1 MSIDKA
7 VTAIAEA
14 ISNLANAGNN
24 ISASINRYCDL
35 TEAQDRIMFEGFS
48 KQGAVTN
55 RLKTDAEHLSNKAQT
70 VQDKLSET
78 VPNINEA
85 DPIGAAIK
93 ADRTAAAEAKKAAAA
108 AEAAETDAE
117 ADAEADAVRAKAK
130 ADADAMIAEAKATVE
145 AAKAAKAAKAA
156 EAEAEAEA
164 EADQDVAPSTPSE
177 KEAEPSEYD
186 VEFVNDAKT
195 ASYDDTRKVLIDAVK
210 ALGKAP
216 VAAILADKFDV
227 TNIKGL
233 NETQNAQLIAILEV
247 EVAAADI
254 PF

>member
-48 KQGAVTN
+48 KHGAVTN

-70 VQDKLSET
+70 VQDKLNET

-85 DPIGAAIK
+85 DPIGDAIK
-93 ADRTAAAEAKKAAAA
+93 ADRAEAAKVKKAAEALAAAEA
-108 AEAAETDAE
+108 E
-117 ADAEADAVRAKAK
+117 ADKAMRAKAK
-130 ADADAMIAEAKATVE
+130 ADAAAMIAEAKATTE
-145 AAKAAKAAKAA
+145 AAKAAKAAKA
-156 EAEAEAEA
+156 AEA

>member
-117 ADAEADAVRAKAK
+117 ADKAMRAKAK
-130 ADADAMIAEAKATVE
+130 ADAAAMIAEAKATTE
-145 AAKAAKAAKAA
+145 AAKAAKA
-156 EAEAEAEA
+156 AEA

>member
-48 KQGAVTN
+48 KHGAVTN

-78 VPNINEA
+78 VPNIDEA

-93 ADRTAAAEAKKAAAA
+93 ADRTAAAKAKKAAAA

-117 ADAEADAVRAKAK
+117 ADAVRAKAK
-130 ADADAMIAEAKATVE
+130 ADQDAAMRAKSKADAAAMIAEAKATVE
-145 AAKAAKAAKAA
+145 AAKAAKA
-156 EAEAEAEA
+156 
-164 EADQDVAPSTPSE
+164 EADQDAAPSTPSE

-195 ASYDDTRKVLIDAVK
+195 ASYDDTRKVLIEAVK

-216 VAAILADKFDV
+216 VAAILADKFNV

>member
-70 VQDKLSET
+70 VQDKLGET

-93 ADRTAAAEAKKAAAA
+93 ADRTAAAKAKKAAAA
-108 AEAAETDAE
+108 AEAAET
-117 ADAEADAVRAKAK
+117 DAEADAVRAKAK

-145 AAKAAKAAKAA
+145 AAKAAKAATAAKA
-156 EAEAEAEA
+156 AEA
-164 EADQDVAPSTPSE
+164 EADQDVAPSE
-177 KEAEPSEYD
+177 KEA
-186 VEFVNDAKT
+186 EFVNDAKT
-195 ASYDDTRKVLIDAVK
+195 ASYDDTRKVLIEAVK

-216 VAAILADKFDV
+216 VAAILADKFNV

>member
-48 KQGAVTN
+48 KHGAVTN
-55 RLKTDAEHLSNKAQT
+55 RLKTDAEHLSNKAHT
-70 VQDKLSET
+70 AQDKLSET
-78 VPNINEA
+78 VPNISEA

-93 ADRTAAAEAKKAAAA
+93 ADRTAAAKAKKAAAA

-117 ADAEADAVRAKAK
+117 ADAVRAKAK
-130 ADADAMIAEAKATVE
+130 ADASAMIAEAKATVE

-156 EAEAEAEA
+156 EAEAEA
-164 EADQDVAPSTPSE
+164 DQDVTPSE
-177 KEAEPSEYD
+177 KEAEP
-186 VEFVNDAKT
+186 VNGAKT
-195 ASYDDTRKVLIDAVK
+195 ASYDDTRKVLIEAVK

>member
-48 KQGAVTN
+48 KQGTVTN
-55 RLKTDAEHLSNKAQT
+55 RLKTDAEHLSNKAHVAQG
-70 VQDKLSET
+70 KLGET

-85 DPIGAAIK
+85 DTIGDAIK
-93 ADRTAAAEAKKAAAA
+93 ADRDDAAKAKKAA
-108 AEAAETDAE
+108 
-117 ADAEADAVRAKAK
+117 DAVEK
-130 ADADAMIAEAKATVE
+130 AEAKAE
-145 AAKAAKAAKAA
+145 AAKMIADAKAITDASKAKK
-156 EAEAEAEA
+156 A
-164 EADQDVAPSTPSE
+164 EADEAQDVAPSTPSE

-186 VEFVNDAKT
+186 VMPGSAT
-195 ASYDDTRKVLIDAVK
+195 YDETRAVLITAVTTLGKLPVAELLKENFAASNIK
-210 ALGKAP
+210 ALTEA
-216 VAAILADKFDV
+216 
-227 TNIKGL
+227 
-233 NETQNAQLIAILEV
+233 QNAKFIRLLQDAM
-247 EVAAADI
+247 ADADI

>member
-117 ADAEADAVRAKAK
+117 ADAVRAKAK

-145 AAKAAKAAKAA
+145 AAKAAKAAKA
-156 EAEAEAEA
+156 AEAEA

>member
-48 KQGAVTN
+48 KHGAVTN
-55 RLKTDAEHLSNKAQT
+55 RLKTDAEHLSNKAHVAQG
-70 VQDKLSET
+70 KLGET
-78 VPNINEA
+78 VPNIDEA

-93 ADRTAAAEAKKAAAA
+93 ADRAEAAKVKKAAEALAAAEA
-108 AEAAETDAE
+108 E
-117 ADAEADAVRAKAK
+117 ADKAMRAKAK
-130 ADADAMIAEAKATVE
+130 ADAAAMIAEAKATTE
-145 AAKAAKAAKAA
+145 AAKAAKA
-156 EAEAEAEA
+156 AEA

-195 ASYDDTRKVLIDAVK
+195 ASYDDTRKVLIEAVK
-210 ALGKAP
+210 VLGKAP

>member
-48 KQGAVTN
+48 KHGAVTN
-55 RLKTDAEHLSNKAQT
+55 RLKTDAEHLSNKAHT
-70 VQDKLSET
+70 AQDKLSET
-78 VPNINEA
+78 VPNISEA

-93 ADRTAAAEAKKAAAA
+93 ADRTAAAKAKKAAAA

-117 ADAEADAVRAKAK
+117 ADAVRAKAK
-130 ADADAMIAEAKATVE
+130 ADASAMIAEAKATVE
-145 AAKAAKAAKAA
+145 AAKAAKAAKA
-156 EAEAEAEA
+156 A

-195 ASYDDTRKVLIDAVK
+195 ASYDDTRKVLIEAVK

-233 NETQNAQLIAILEV
+233 NETQNAQLIAILKV

>member
-48 KQGAVTN
+48 KHGAVTN

-93 ADRTAAAEAKKAAAA
+93 ADRTAAAKAKKAAAA

-117 ADAEADAVRAKAK
+117 ADAVRAKAK
-130 ADADAMIAEAKATVE
+130 ADASAMIAEAKATVE
-145 AAKAAKAAKAA
+145 AAKAAKAAKA
-156 EAEAEAEA
+156 A

-195 ASYDDTRKVLIDAVK
+195 ASYDDTRKVLIEAVK

>member
-117 ADAEADAVRAKAK
+117 ADAVRAKAK

-145 AAKAAKAAKAA
+145 AAKAAKAAKA
-156 EAEAEAEA
+156 A

-195 ASYDDTRKVLIDAVK
+195 ASYDDTRKVLIEAVK

-216 VAAILADKFDV
+216 VAAILADKFNV

-247 EVAAADI
+247 EVAAANI

>member
-14 ISNLANAGNN
+14 IGNLANAGNN

-48 KQGAVTN
+48 KHGAVTN
-55 RLKTDAEHLSNKAQT
+55 RLKTDAEHLSNKAHT
-70 VQDKLSET
+70 AQDKLGET

-93 ADRTAAAEAKKAAAA
+93 ADRTAAAKAKKAAAA
-108 AEAAETDAE
+108 AEAAET
-117 ADAEADAVRAKAK
+117 DAEADAVRAKAK

-145 AAKAAKAAKAA
+145 AAKAAKAAKA
-156 EAEAEAEA
+156 A

-195 ASYDDTRKVLIDAVK
+195 ASYDDTRKVLIEAVK

-216 VAAILADKFDV
+216 VAAILADKFNA

-247 EVAAADI
+247 EVAAANI

>member
-48 KQGAVTN
+48 KHGAVTN
-55 RLKTDAEHLSNKAQT
+55 RLKTDAEHLSNKAHT
-70 VQDKLSET
+70 AQDKLSET

-93 ADRTAAAEAKKAAAA
+93 ADRTAAAKAKKAAAA
-108 AEAAETDAE
+108 AEAAE

-130 ADADAMIAEAKATVE
+130 ADASAMIAEAKATVE
-145 AAKAAKAAKAA
+145 AAKAAKAAKA
-156 EAEAEAEA
+156 A

-195 ASYDDTRKVLIDAVK
+195 ASYDDTRKVLIEAVK
-210 ALGKAP
+210 ALGKEP
-216 VAAILADKFDV
+216 VAAILADKFKV

-247 EVAAADI
+247 EVAAANI

>member
-14 ISNLANAGNN
+14 INNLANAGNN

-55 RLKTDAEHLSNKAQT
+55 RLKTDAEHLSNTAQT
-70 VQDKLSET
+70 AQDKLNET

-85 DPIGAAIK
+85 DPVGDAIK
-93 ADRTAAAEAKKAAAA
+93 ADRAEAAKVKKAAEALAAAEA
-108 AEAAETDAE
+108 E
-117 ADAEADAVRAKAK
+117 ADKAMRAKAK
-130 ADADAMIAEAKATVE
+130 ADAVAMIAEAKATTE
-145 AAKAAKAAKAA
+145 AAKAAKA
-156 EAEAEAEA
+156 AEAEA